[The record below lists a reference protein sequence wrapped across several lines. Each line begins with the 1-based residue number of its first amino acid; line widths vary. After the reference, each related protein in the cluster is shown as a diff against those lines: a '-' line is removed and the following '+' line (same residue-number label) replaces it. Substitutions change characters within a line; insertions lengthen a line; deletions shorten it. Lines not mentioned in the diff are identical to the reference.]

1 MEYVINVNGANIE
14 LQEAIPE
21 GFPKD
26 PSYAVSHVCKWI
38 VEPIACDLHV

>member
-1 MEYVINVNGANIE
+1 MEYVININGANIE

-26 PSYAVSHVCKWI
+26 SHGSI
-38 VEPIACDLHV
+38 QL